1 MKPWLQIV
9 AGGVVAFSC
18 LTGAVAGDVPDGAL
32 SAAIRSS
39 GHPCAKVVEKEP
51 SGDGSSVWQVRCN
64 SGGFQVTQNDDS
76 TFTVVAF
83 D

>member
-9 AGGVVAFSC
+9 AGGAVAFGCSA
-18 LTGAVAGDVPDGAL
+18 GALAGDVPDGAL

-51 SGDGSSVWQVRCN
+51 SSGGSSVWQVRCN
-64 SGGFQVTQNDDS
+64 SGRFQVTQNDDS
-76 TFTVVAF
+76 TFAVVAI